1 MTKIFLQN
9 DLMLEQIIQTIC
21 SHSRVDAI
29 YLYGSRTKGTALENS
44 DWDIAIL
51 FSDFIKDILEQ
62 INRPQQ
68 LEAFLQRELNL
79 YDKISI
85 VDLELVPP
93 PLQYNIIHG
102 KKLFDRGV
110 LHVRKIEQSIYSKIE
125 KDYNEPRFNLRATII
140 Q

>member
-1 MTKIFLQN
+1 MTNIFLQN

-29 YLYGSRTKGTALENS
+29 YLYGSRAKGTALENS

>member
-1 MTKIFLQN
+1 MTNTFLQN
-9 DLMLEQIIQTIC
+9 DLILEQIIQLTYQNFQ
-21 SHSRVDAI
+21 VDAI
-29 YLYGSRTKGTALENS
+29 YLYGSRAKGTALENS
-44 DWDIAIL
+44 DWDITIL
-51 FSDFIKDILEQ
+51 FSDFIENILEQ
-62 INRPQQ
+62 TERPQH
-68 LEAFLQRELNL
+68 LEAILQRELNL

-125 KDYNEPRFNLRATII
+125 KNYDEPRFNLRATII
-140 Q
+140 

>member
-1 MTKIFLQN
+1 MTNIFLQN
-9 DLMLEQIIQTIC
+9 DLMLKEIVQTIC
-21 SHSRVDAI
+21 EHYQVDAI
-29 YLYGSRTKGTALENS
+29 YLYGSRAKGTALENS

-62 INRPQQ
+62 INRPQY
-68 LEAFLQRELNL
+68 LEAILQRELNL

-110 LHVRKIEQSIYSKIE
+110 LHVRKVEQSIYSKIE
-125 KDYNEPRFNLRATII
+125 KDYDDPRFNLRATIV

>member
-1 MTKIFLQN
+1 MTNIFLQN